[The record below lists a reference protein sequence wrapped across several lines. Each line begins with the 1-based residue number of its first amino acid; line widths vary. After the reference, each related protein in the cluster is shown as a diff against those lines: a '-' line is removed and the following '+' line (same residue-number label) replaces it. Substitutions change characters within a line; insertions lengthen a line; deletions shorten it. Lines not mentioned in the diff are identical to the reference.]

1 MPEEIPSKNLR
12 PVWIVLIMIAVVAV
26 GLSFGPGRNLAQK
39 FMQSL
44 RMQKVQ
50 AVNVDL
56 SSFVG
61 PNANRSLQQMFSQMI
76 SDKVTV
82 TVNENEQAASDAAS
96 ASQAAK
102 FQVKLISAR
111 KDAPQLTVA
120 GEHAFNLTVDRARLQ
135 AIFNEAG
142 RPDLVLPQSIDGAA
156 VAVRLPRSVRAQYG
170 SCPGP
175 PSAAANIATPT
186 PASTQYSDCVILN
199 EGPSPEV
206 SIPAGLDLA
215 QLAQIGLEL
224 AGMSPIQAHDF
235 LQTVN
240 WKTILGLPVPR
251 SVRSYEAVEVGG
263 VQGTLLNTAGR
274 RGPTYT
280 LIWVNKGMAYS
291 LTGYGNSG
299 NAAALADSVK

>member
-1 MPEEIPSKNLR
+1 MGDEVPRKNR
-12 PVWIVLIMIAVVAV
+12 GPIWIAIIAIVIVAA
-26 GLSFGPGRNLAQK
+26 GLSSRPGRNLGQK
-39 FMQSL
+39 FFQSL
-44 RMQKVQ
+44 RVQKVQ

-82 TVNENEQAASDAAS
+82 TVNENRQDASNAAT
-96 ASQAAK
+96 ASQIAN
-102 FQVKLISAR
+102 FQVKLVGAR
-111 KDAPQLTVA
+111 KDTPKLTVV
-120 GEHAFNLTVDRARLQ
+120 GERAFNLTVDRARLQ

-142 RPDLVLPQSIDGAA
+142 RPDLILPQSIDGAA
-156 VAVRLPRSVRAQYG
+156 VAVRLPRTVRAQYG

-175 PSAAANIATPT
+175 PSAAVNVATPT

-206 SIPAGLDLA
+206 SLPPGLDLA

-224 AGMSPIQAHDF
+224 AGMTPTQAHDF

-251 SVRSYEAVEVGG
+251 SMRSYEAVEIGG
-263 VQGTLLNTAGR
+263 LQGTLLNTAGR

-280 LIWVNKGMAYS
+280 LIWVKSGMVYS

-299 NAAALADSVK
+299 NAAALAESVK

>member
-1 MPEEIPSKNLR
+1 MPDEIPSKNRR
-12 PVWIVLIMIAVVAV
+12 PVWIVLIIIAVVAV
-26 GLSFGPGRNLAQK
+26 GLSFGPGRSLGEK
-39 FMQSL
+39 FLQSL

-82 TVNENEQAASDAAS
+82 TVNENEQDAPDAAAASQMAR
-96 ASQAAK
+96 
-102 FQVKLISAR
+102 FQVKLIGAR
-111 KDAPQLTVA
+111 KDTPQLTVA

-156 VAVRLPRSVRAQYG
+156 VAVRLPRTVRAQYG

-186 PASTQYSDCVILN
+186 PSSTQYSDCVILN

-206 SIPAGLDLA
+206 SIPAGLDPA
-215 QLAQIGLEL
+215 QLGQIGLEL
-224 AGMSPIQAHDF
+224 AGMSPNQAHDF

-251 SVRSYEAVEVGG
+251 SMRSYEAVEVGG
-263 VQGTLLNTAGR
+263 VQATLLNTAGR

-280 LIWVNKGMAYS
+280 LIWVNNGMAYS

-299 NAAALADSVK
+299 NAAALAESIK

>member
-1 MPEEIPSKNLR
+1 MPDEMPSKNRR
-12 PVWIVLIMIAVVAV
+12 PAWIVLIIITVVAV
-26 GLSFGPGRNLAQK
+26 GLSFGPGGNLGQK
-39 FMQSL
+39 FLKSL

-50 AVNVDL
+50 TVNVDL

-61 PNANRSLQQMFSQMI
+61 PNANHSLQQMFSQMI

-82 TVNENEQAASDAAS
+82 TVNENEQDATDAAAAS
-96 ASQAAK
+96 QIAK
-102 FQVKLISAR
+102 FPVKLIGAR
-111 KDAPQLTVA
+111 KDAPKLTVV

-142 RPDLVLPQSIDGAA
+142 RPDLVLPQSIEGAA
-156 VAVRLPRSVRAQYG
+156 VAVRLPHTVRAQYG

-186 PASTQYSDCVILN
+186 PSSTQYSDCVILN

-224 AGMSPIQAHDF
+224 AGMTPNQARNF

-251 SVRSYEAVEVGG
+251 SMRSYETVEVGS
-263 VQGTLLNTAGR
+263 VRGTLLNTAGR

-280 LIWVNKGMAYS
+280 LIWVKNGMAYS

-299 NAAALADSVK
+299 NAAVLAESIK